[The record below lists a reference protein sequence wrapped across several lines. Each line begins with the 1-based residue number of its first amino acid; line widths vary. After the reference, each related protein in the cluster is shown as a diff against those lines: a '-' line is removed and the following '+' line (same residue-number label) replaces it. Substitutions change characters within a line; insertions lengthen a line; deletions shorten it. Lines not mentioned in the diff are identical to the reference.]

1 MPKTIECPF
10 CGYRWTPRTEK
21 PKSCPCCKRY
31 IDLPEKMRMK
41 RLKQFTV
48 LEPELTGIYFDCTR
62 CGRKDAARFRFGKEF
77 LCPECAIEKIKE
89 LSPEV
94 E

>member
-1 MPKTIECPF
+1 
-10 CGYRWTPRTEK
+10 
-21 PKSCPCCKRY
+21 
-31 IDLPEKMRMK
+31 MK

-62 CGRKDAARFRFGKEF
+62 CGKQDAARFRFGKEF